1 MKYRTLFS
9 PLTVRGLTL
18 KNRVVVSAMGCLMIG
33 RDRKVSQQLADYLG
47 ERAKGGVGLIYSP
60 CAAVDT
66 GSCPEGMLAISTDE
80 TGDSH
85 RLLTE
90 AVHAGGAK
98 CAAQLWQGSAIAF
111 PARVYEPSETVLP
124 AALYP
129 ALNGKDLVVPPM
141 TKEEILDEGKVDL
154 VVMARANLAD
164 PEFCNKAASG
174 REDEIVYCIGCCQ
187 GCFDPHIDPEN
198 LLNDTHI
205 TCLRN
210 PALGKEKEYAFV
222 KTDSPKTVLIAGGG
236 MGGMEA
242 AYRLHMLGHKVVLCE
257 AAGVLGGQFIL
268 AGESPRKGEFKKA
281 TADCA
286 RRLSRLGVEIR
297 LNAPVDAALIESLR
311 PDAVIIATGAEP
323 IRLSLPGAELKPVYN
338 SHDVLAHRAVPEG
351 RVCIIGG
358 GMVGLETAEFAAAL
372 GCKVTVVEM
381 QGQLAADMGYLRKLC
396 TLAAMAEEGIET
408 IVNARCKAI
417 NGTGVIAERDG
428 EELTI
433 PCDTVVTAVGAR
445 SKPCD
450 ELKAACERLGIK
462 YYVIGDAVQ
471 ARRALNATAEGAAV
485 AYEINKA

>member
-80 TGDSH
+80 TGESH

-187 GCFDPHIDPEN
+187 GCFDPHMDPEN

-222 KTDSPKTVLIAGGG
+222 KTALPKTVLIAGGG

-286 RRLSRLGVEIR
+286 R
-297 LNAPVDAALIESLR
+297 
-311 PDAVIIATGAEP
+311 
-323 IRLSLPGAELKPVYN
+323 RLSLPGAELKPVYN

-396 TLAAMAEEGIET
+396 TLSAMAEEGIET